1 MKPYYASKS
10 VFVNPLDSSLTA
22 RLQMER
28 FYAFQSELFHLAEN
42 NTKREHILG
51 KFYHTETLSEFYM
64 ERRVP
69 GSLVPW
75 LWKNGAKILFDWFSV
90 RRKVGRISYHC
101 EDLMRKHVS
110 PMEQRRFSFF
120 LTVGFQLSS
129 VFFWMLF
136 LLQVFTPYSKLVIQI
151 WRENP
156 KGQALQ
162 LHCSDQV
169 EVTYLYIL
177 ELIYVFFITH
187 TFILP
192 SVYVYVY

>member
-120 LTVGFQLSS
+120 LTVGFQLST
-129 VFFWMLF
+129 VFSSGCFFCFKSSHLTQSWWFKYKEKILKVRHYNF
-136 LLQVFTPYSKLVIQI
+136 IAVTKL
-151 WRENP
+151 
-156 KGQALQ
+156 KL
-162 LHCSDQV
+162 
-169 EVTYLYIL
+169 
-177 ELIYVFFITH
+177 LIYIF
-187 TFILP
+187 
-192 SVYVYVY
+192 